1 MGMVGCLGDI
11 VFTVSDRT
19 IKTIDNVTWSGS
31 ARYAT
36 HQRHGTHALTEFT
49 GLDPDKMS
57 FDIVLSAYLG
67 VDPIT
72 EVVKLWNYE
81 RSGIAVPLVIG
92 NKGYGKY
99 RWSVLDHKMKM
110 KTYDGRGNVT
120 SATVTVNLQEYL
132 RRCSSTRLIPSAP
145 SCRILRSSFPR
156 GRVPARC
163 IAALA
168 CRRSLWIS
176 PCPWQCL

>member
-19 IKTIDNVTWSGS
+19 IETINNVTWSGS

-49 GLDPDKMS
+49 GLDPDKMT

-67 VDPIT
+67 VDPIA

-81 RSGIAVPLVIG
+81 RGGIAVALVLG
-92 NKGYGKY
+92 NQGYGEY
-99 RWSVLDHKMKM
+99 RCSELDYNRNTR
-110 KTYDGRGNVT
+110 TYDERGNVT
-120 SATVTVNLQEYL
+120 SATVSVSLQEYL
-132 RRCSSTRLIPSAP
+132 R
-145 SCRILRSSFPR
+145 
-156 GRVPARC
+156 G
-163 IAALA
+163 
-168 CRRSLWIS
+168 
-176 PCPWQCL
+176 

>member
-19 IKTIDNVTWSGS
+19 IETINNVTWSGS
-31 ARYAT
+31 ARYAN

-49 GLDPDKMS
+49 GLDPDKMT

-67 VDPIT
+67 VDPIA

-81 RSGIAVPLVIG
+81 RGGIAVPLVIG

-120 SATVTVNLQEYL
+120 SATVSVSLQEYL
-132 RRCSSTRLIPSAP
+132 R
-145 SCRILRSSFPR
+145 
-156 GRVPARC
+156 G
-163 IAALA
+163 
-168 CRRSLWIS
+168 
-176 PCPWQCL
+176 